1 MKCVNIYNLL
11 IQMIDCF
18 EVYSTISKKAMTS
31 VMFRIISPNN
41 S

>member
-1 MKCVNIYNLL
+1 MKIFNMYNLL

-18 EVYSTISKKAMTS
+18 EVYYTTSKEAMTS
-31 VMFRIISPNN
+31 VMFCIVSFNN